1 MKIGKSFGN
10 GPFVMG
16 PPSDK
21 DFEIIKSLVPSGDIK
36 QDELFTYK
44 VVLCDNMVDRDFEKF
59 SHKAIENVTEL
70 FKGVIG
76 IEDHNPSVRNN
87 HSRIYKT
94 ELVVNNSKQND
105 FGENYECVV
114 AYAYTLNN
122 DKNKTLIDEIK
133 SGLKKE
139 VSIGFESPNRICNI
153 CEKPLCK
160 CGHLAGMKYD
170 VEGTEKL
177 CVGIIDSVDDAYE
190 WSFVS
195 IPAQRGA
202 GITKNFKNTKEE
214 RHMDIKELSLEIA
227 PKLDSELAVK
237 FMNAIDE
244 MAKPESETVKSL
256 KSRIKTLEEDV
267 ANKEARIK
275 EMEDAEHSRILTEA
289 IDSLFEELKPRNDTL
304 RELAFKEI
312 EDIVKINENGE
323 VEGIDEAKKKLSA
336 DVYAPLFDKEGEKK
350 SEGKAEGKDVKNTE
364 TVETVETVENEEK
377 SFSVRANNKKSVDFT
392 RISKFKAPDKKFSN
406 KSVGIKTEI

>member
-1 MKIGKSFGN
+1 MKTGKSFGN

-16 PPSDK
+16 PPTDE
-21 DFEIIKSLVPSGDIK
+21 DFEIIKGLVPSGDIK

-44 VVLCDNMVDRDFEKF
+44 VVLCDNLVDRDFEMF
-59 SHKAIENVTEL
+59 SHKALENVAEL

-76 IEDHNPSVRNN
+76 IEDHNPSVKNN

-94 ELVVNNSKQND
+94 ELVVDTSKQNN

-139 VSIGFESPNRICNI
+139 VSIGFENLTKVCSICGKSVWECDHI
-153 CEKPLCK
+153 I
-160 CGHLAGMKYD
+160 GHKYD
-170 VEGTEKL
+170 YDNNEKL

-202 GITKNFKNTKEE
+202 GITKNFKTVKEE
-214 RHMDIKELSLEIA
+214 MHMDIKELSLEIA

-237 FMNAIDE
+237 FMSAIDE
-244 MAKPESETVKSL
+244 LTKPESETVKTL
-256 KSRIKTLEEDV
+256 KSRIKALEDDV
-267 ANKEARIK
+267 AARDETIK
-275 EMEDAEHSRILTEA
+275 EMENAEHDRILGEA
-289 IDSLFEELKPRNDTL
+289 IDSLFEELKPKNETL
-304 RELAFKEI
+304 RDLAFKEI
-312 EDIVKINENGE
+312 EDIVKIGENGE
-323 VEGIDEAKKKLSA
+323 VEGIDEAKAKLAS
-336 DVYAPLFDKEGEKK
+336 DVYAPLFEKDDEKK
-350 SEGKAEGKDVKNTE
+350 PEVETE
-364 TVETVETVENEEK
+364 TKGEDAETSEIDETDKNEK
-377 SFSVRANNKKSVDFT
+377 SFSVRANAKKSIDFT
-392 RISKFKAPDKKFSN
+392 RVSKFKAPDKKFSN
-406 KSVGIKTEI
+406 KSVGITTELN